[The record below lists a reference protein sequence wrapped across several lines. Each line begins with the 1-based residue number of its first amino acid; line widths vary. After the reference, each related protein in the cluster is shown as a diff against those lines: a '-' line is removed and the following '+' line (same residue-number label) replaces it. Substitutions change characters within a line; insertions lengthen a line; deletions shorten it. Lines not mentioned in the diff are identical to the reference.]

1 VSPQLFGPKLD
12 VALSIGNKHK
22 RGAAVAAVEA
32 ELTKRFCVEL
42 PPAAVKAEMVRRRR
56 RRVRIKS

>member
-1 VSPQLFGPKLD
+1 M
-12 VALSIGNKHK
+12 ALSIGEKHK

-42 PPAAVKAEMVRRRR
+42 PPAAL
-56 RRVRIKS
+56 KSEKVSVSSHPLSIDRNYFHLTI